1 MKINYRKYEHKHT
14 HTAQHIYLSVMLKL
28 VYIGFASMHSFD
40 EFEMRLGDNENQLKD
55 LLNREHGK

>member
-1 MKINYRKYEHKHT
+1 MNTNTQLNTYRYNW
-14 HTAQHIYLSVMLKL
+14 SVMLKL